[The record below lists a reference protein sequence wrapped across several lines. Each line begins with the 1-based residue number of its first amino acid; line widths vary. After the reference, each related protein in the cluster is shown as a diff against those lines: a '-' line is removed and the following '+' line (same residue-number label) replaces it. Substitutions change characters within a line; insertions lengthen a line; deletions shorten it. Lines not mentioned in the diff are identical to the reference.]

1 MSEENKDKDKDKDKI
16 KEVMRERAERLSK
29 SSSDISFS
37 SLPLSLHKENK
48 DNKDKGKGKGKK
60 KKACIPLAVK
70 RVVWNTY
77 IGEEVGKTKCLCCNV
92 TDITQMT
99 FHCGHVVSENK
110 GGPTTVDNL
119 RPICSTCN
127 LSMGTENMQDFIRKY
142 F

>member
-1 MSEENKDKDKDKDKI
+1 MSEESKDKGKDKGKDPV
-16 KEVMRERAERLSK
+16 KEALKERSERLSK

-37 SLPLSLHKENK
+37 SLPLPLYNDK
-48 DNKDKGKGKGKK
+48 KDKNKGKK
-60 KKACIPLAVK
+60 KKSIPLAVK

-99 FHCGHVVSENK
+99 FHCGHVLSENK

-142 F
+142 GF

>member
-1 MSEENKDKDKDKDKI
+1 MSEESKDKDPV
-16 KEVMRERAERLSK
+16 KEALKERAERLRQ

-37 SLPLSLHKENK
+37 SLPLLSLCK
-48 DNKDKGKGKGKK
+48 DNKGKAKGKK

-92 TDITQMT
+92 TDITQMS
-99 FHCGHVVSENK
+99 FHCGHVVSEHK
-110 GGPTTVDNL
+110 GGPTTIDNL

-127 LSMGTENMQDFIRKY
+127 LSMGTDNMQDFIRKY
-142 F
+142 GF